1 MSELSALGDLGRK
14 AEEAKEARRK
24 RANIPASRVG
34 ARTTPVVLPER
45 PQHSQVPAGA
55 PTQPFDV
62 PQSQATST
70 GALAPATISLDRKT
84 EEVLEAVRT
93 AGRFA
98 QPKVDANRS
107 ATIRLA
113 VVRLAEQLSP
123 EEIAA
128 ELRQRAPLGTGTGRR
143 RL

>member
-14 AEEAKEARRK
+14 AEEAGEARRK

-34 ARTTPVVLPER
+34 ARTTPVVLPDG
-45 PQHSQVPAGA
+45 PQHSQVPAA
-55 PTQPFDV
+55 VSTRPTGV
-62 PQSQATST
+62 PQPQTASP

-98 QPKVDANRS
+98 QPKIDANRS

-123 EEIAA
+123 EEIVD
-128 ELRQRAPLGTGTGRR
+128 ELRQRAPLGTGIGRR

>member
-1 MSELSALGDLGRK
+1 MSDLTALGDLGRK

-34 ARTTPVVLPER
+34 ARTTPVVLPDQ
-45 PQHSQVPAGA
+45 PQHSQMPPAASTRPIGVP
-55 PTQPFDV
+55 P
-62 PQSQATST
+62 PQAAST

-113 VVRLAEQLSP
+113 VARLTEQLSP
-123 EEIAA
+123 EEIVA
-128 ELRQRAPLGTGTGRR
+128 ELRHRAPLRTGIGRR